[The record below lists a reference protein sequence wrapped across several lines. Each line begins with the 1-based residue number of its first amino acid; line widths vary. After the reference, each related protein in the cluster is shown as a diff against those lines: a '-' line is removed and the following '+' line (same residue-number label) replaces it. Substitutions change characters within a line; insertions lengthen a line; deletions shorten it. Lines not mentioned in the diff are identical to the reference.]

1 MSAQRELGGHTR
13 SQRQHPQTWRE
24 PPRQVPE
31 PRGRGPDIAGGVW
44 TVRCELHITGV
55 HPQVCAASPLC
66 AFIYQIII
74 QPLFTYSVPSC
85 HRAPPPPMLSHPPLS
100 LPPKPALS
108 WGWTAVFPPALAST
122 DVFGF
127 QTEESHFQLWAGPE
141 RQGRVLPPPQI
152 PASPQ
157 GDTQAAPPP
166 GKSSGS
172 RGGTGCVGSDLAGRK
187 VREGCWRPQKG

>member
-44 TVRCELHITGV
+44 TVRCELHITSV

-85 HRAPPPPMLSHPPLS
+85 HRAPPRPTALPPSPLPPTQACSELGMDSSVSTWLSFKGRVWLSDGRFS
-100 LPPKPALS
+100 LPAL
-108 WGWTAVFPPALAST
+108 GWTREAGKDAPSSSDSHIPSGRHTGSPPA
-122 DVFGF
+122 
-127 QTEESHFQLWAGPE
+127 
-141 RQGRVLPPPQI
+141 
-152 PASPQ
+152 
-157 GDTQAAPPP
+157 
-166 GKSSGS
+166 
-172 RGGTGCVGSDLAGRK
+172 RK
-187 VREGCWRPQKG
+187 VLGF